1 MTQDPP
7 QPPSS
12 DGPPPSATPP
22 DGPPLPDGP
31 PQPPAE
37 PPALSPPAAD
47 EATAEAEP
55 AEPAEVEAV
64 EPEPAE
70 PEPPGVDVQ
79 PPEPEPPSVDEVP
92 AEPEPPRVDPIPQPP
107 VVEALPVAL
116 EPPTVGAPLS
126 GFHPLGGTAL
136 PATSM
141 PTVTAAAP
149 VRKRKRRWLIVTAI
163 VAVVVLLGGGGTA
176 AFLLTRP
183 NVATVAPPSS
193 PGPSTSPGG
202 TAPATHGTVYT
213 DPERYY
219 TAQFDGPP
227 TYHSTQQSTSTVGN
241 VPYLYAEYIGPDVDQ
256 LVGVLVFDP
265 GTTFDAQRGLQG
277 IANAAHGSV
286 VSSTPS
292 TFQAIPSLEGVITLS
307 GEYLKVQ
314 LVHTGNLA
322 YVIGTAGPVN
332 PPSDY
337 QRFIASVHITPH

>member
-7 QPPSS
+7 QPPLP
-12 DGPPPSATPP
+12 DGPPPPAAPP

-31 PQPPAE
+31 PHPPAE
-37 PPALSPPAAD
+37 PPPLTSTAD
-47 EATAEAEP
+47 ET
-55 AEPAEVEAV
+55 AV
-64 EPEPAE
+64 EPEP
-70 PEPPGVDVQ
+70 
-79 PPEPEPPSVDEVP
+79 SVDETP
-92 AEPEPPRVDPIPQPP
+92 AEPEPTPDPPAVEEQLPVAVEPPAVEEPP
-107 VVEALPVAL
+107 VALEPPAVEALPVAL

-126 GFHPLGGTAL
+126 GFHQLGG
-136 PATSM
+136 
-141 PTVTAAAP
+141 AAP
-149 VRKRKRRWLIVTAI
+149 PVAMPVVEEPLAAEMHTLAKAPPARRRKRRWLIVTVV
-163 VAVVVLLGGGGTA
+163 VAVVVVLGGGGA
-176 AFLLTRP
+176 AAYLLTRP
-183 NVATVAPPSS
+183 SVATVGPPSS
-193 PGPSTSPGG
+193 QPPSTGSGAPAQRG
-202 TAPATHGTVYT
+202 TAYT
-213 DPERYY
+213 DPNRYY
-219 TAQFDGPP
+219 TAQFDGAP

-286 VSSTPS
+286 VSSSPS
-292 TFQAIPSLEGVITLS
+292 TFQTFPSLEGVITLS

-337 QRFIASVHITPH
+337 QRFIASVHVTPH